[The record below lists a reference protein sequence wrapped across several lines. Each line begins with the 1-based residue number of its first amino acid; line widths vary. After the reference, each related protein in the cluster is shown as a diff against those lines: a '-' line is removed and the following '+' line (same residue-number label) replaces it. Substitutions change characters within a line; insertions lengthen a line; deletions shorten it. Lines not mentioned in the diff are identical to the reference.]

1 MKHTIQILFI
11 LALSLS
17 SCISQF
23 IPQTKEVKEFLVIEG
38 LITDKT
44 DVNSIKLS
52 NSTLLGTTN
61 KANPVTGCTVSVTDN
76 LGSIVNFTEVSPGNY
91 IPSSSFQGIIGRF
104 YVLHVTRYSES
115 NALNY
120 ESVPMEL
127 KPVPQIDSVF
137 YEKVIIDP
145 GSNVSPPKDGCQIYL
160 STHDAENNCK
170 FYRWE
175 YDETWQIE
183 IPFIV
188 PNKHCWV
195 TEKSKTINIKNTT
208 SLTEDK
214 ILRYPIN
221 YISNQTD
228 RLSRTYSILV
238 TQYSLNE
245 DEYLYWEKLQ
255 NTAEQVGGLYDMIPA
270 SIPSNI
276 YCTSD
281 PAEKVLGFFSVSAT
295 SSKRIFLKGNFRGQY
310 NPYSDDQCIAD
321 TIFAGEPLPA
331 NLGTSTWIIIT
342 AIIPPYFVTTNTK
355 GCYDCTVRGTNIPP
369 DYWIDIK

>member
-1 MKHTIQILFI
+1 MKHTIKILFFS
-11 LALSLS
+11 ALSLS

-23 IPQTKEVKEFLVIEG
+23 IPQTKEDKEFLVIEG

-44 DVNSIKLS
+44 DANTIKLS
-52 NSTLLGTTN
+52 ISTLLGTTN
-61 KANPVTGCTVSVTDN
+61 RAVPVTGCTVSVADN
-76 LGSIVNFTEVSPGNY
+76 LGSNVSFTEVSPGSY
-91 IPSSSFQGIIGRF
+91 KPSSSFQGVIGRS
-104 YVLHVTRYSES
+104 YVLHITRYSES

-127 KPVPQIDSVF
+127 KPVPLIDSVF
-137 YEKVIIDP
+137 YEKVTIDP
-145 GSNVSPPKDGCQIYL
+145 GSNVSLAKDGCQIYL
-160 STHDAENNCK
+160 NTHDASNKCK

-175 YDETWQIE
+175 YDETWKFE
-183 IPFIV
+183 IPYSV
-188 PNKHCWV
+188 PNKICWV
-195 TEKSKTINIKNTT
+195 TDKSKTINIKSTT

-245 DEYLYWEKLQ
+245 DEYLYWEKLE
-255 NTAEQVGGLYDMIPA
+255 NIAEQVGGLYDMIPA
-270 SIPSNI
+270 SVPSNI

-295 SSKRIFLKGNFRGQY
+295 SSKRIFLKGNFRGQF
-310 NPYSDDQCIAD
+310 NPYTADQCVAD
-321 TIFAGEPLPA
+321 TIFAGDPLPA
-331 NLGTSTWIIIT
+331 NLGTSVWIIVSNFM
-342 AIIPPYFVTTNTK
+342 PPYVVTTYSK
-355 GCYDCTVRGTNIPP
+355 GCYDCTVRGTNIPH
-369 DYWIDIK
+369 DYWIENK